1 MIVGELPRKVRS
13 IIVPPVKCQ
22 GIKTKLVR
30 FIFSNIRWNGQ
41 GRWIEPFLGSGVVV
55 FNVQPERALV
65 NDVNPHIVTLYRAI
79 YEGELTP
86 PMVREHLTNEGKK
99 LLHDGED
106 YYYLVRERFNST
118 PNSLDFIFLNRSC
131 FNGVMRFNQKGGFN
145 VPFCRK
151 PERFRSALVTKI
163 VNQVA
168 EIQKIMR
175 GKKWE
180 FRIGDWRDCLNAVA
194 PDDFVY
200 LDPPY
205 IGRHTDY
212 YEHWSEQN
220 AIDLAS
226 VVQALP
232 CGFAMSMWKE
242 NKYRSNDHVPQYWHE
257 AIQRTFTHFYHVGST
272 ENLRNSM
279 EEVLLIKPGCEA
291 TATQERKIAKPIQL
305 ALAEKKSKY
314 RARVARVKSA

>member
-1 MIVGELPRKVRS
+1 MTAGELPRKIRRVV
-13 IIVPPVKCQ
+13 VPPVKCQ

-30 FIFSNIRWNGQ
+30 FILANTRWNGR

-65 NDVNPHIVTLYRAI
+65 NDINPHIITLYREV
-79 YEGELTP
+79 YEGRLTP
-86 PMVREHLTNEGKK
+86 PMIQEHLTKEGKR
-99 LLHDGED
+99 LLTEGEA
-106 YYYLVRERFNST
+106 YYYAVRERFNQAA
-118 PNSLDFIFLNRSC
+118 NSLDFIFLNRAC
-131 FNGVMRFNQKGGFN
+131 FNGVMRFNQKGKFN

-151 PERFRSALVTKI
+151 PERFRPALVTKI

-180 FRIGDWRDCLNAVA
+180 FRIGDWRNCLNEIDA
-194 PDDFVY
+194 DDFVY

-212 YEHWSEQN
+212 YEHWSEQD
-220 AIDLAS
+220 AIELAS

-257 AIQRTFTHFYHVGST
+257 TIQRTFHHYYHVGST
-272 ENLRNSM
+272 ENLRNAM
-279 EEVLLIKPGCEA
+279 EEVLLVKPGYETSA
-291 TATQERKIAKPIQL
+291 VQPEKKTAKPVQL
-305 ALAEKKSKY
+305 ALADKRSRYWVRPSK
-314 RARVARVKSA
+314 